1 MEDVILSFTLMVEQR
16 KSAVELQERVDRL
29 VVEELVRRMSAEQ
42 GQEPDR
48 SDGLGSEPDRSAAPG
63 LEEGDT
69 AAELG
74 LQRVAEP
81 LRWNWYSLGQAEV

>member
-1 MEDVILSFTLMVEQR
+1 MVEQR

-29 VVEELVRRMSAEQ
+29 AVEELVRRMSAEQ

-48 SDGLGSEPDRSAAPG
+48 SDGLESEPDRSAAPG

-74 LQRVAEP
+74 LRRVAEP

>member
-1 MEDVILSFTLMVEQR
+1 MVEQR
-16 KSAVELQERVDRL
+16 KWVVELQERVDRL

-42 GQEPDR
+42 GLEPDK
-48 SDGLGSEPDRSAAPG
+48 SAAPG